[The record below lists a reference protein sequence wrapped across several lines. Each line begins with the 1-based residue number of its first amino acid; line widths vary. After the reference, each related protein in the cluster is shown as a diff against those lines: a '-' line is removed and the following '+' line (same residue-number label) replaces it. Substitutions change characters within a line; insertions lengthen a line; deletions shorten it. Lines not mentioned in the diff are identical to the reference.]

1 MTILLHRSRSNQG
14 FTLIEMLIAIAITA
28 VVMASVFQLLKR
40 GQDRFIREP
49 EVADMTANARAGLD
63 LISRDLTWAGFRSP
77 PTMSIMWSDGGGIN
91 PENPDELTIVFAD
104 PNVPTSRPVCP
115 GGGGGGNGGGG
126 NGGGGGTVKNGSALF
141 VDPDSMIPPVADP
154 TKAYRDGQVLV
165 ALEIEDCNGD
175 GLGMVPFSL
184 TKPPQMSGTRLHL
197 MRNPKG
203 AFNGPKGF
211 NGEVSADC
219 AVIGVFNVIQYRIN
233 PLPPADNPALERRNV
248 GLGEAWSPVAANIEN
263 LQVRYSQGI
272 VELFEDVPSVASD
285 WNDPNSWITGVRVT
299 VSGRS
304 ESTNLA
310 GGTAGVFAVGDTHL
324 RKAFTTSV
332 ILRNQLAHAQ
342 DWAVEND
349 VAGWN

>member
-1 MTILLHRSRSNQG
+1 MLAYYVLWHMMEAWRPLLFSDEDQQ
-14 FTLIEMLIAIAITA
+14 A
-28 VVMASVFQLLKR
+28 K
-40 GQDRFIREP
+40 
-49 EVADMTANARAGLD
+49 AR
-63 LISRDLTWAGFRSP
+63 RD
-77 PTMSIMWSDGGGIN
+77 
-91 PENPDELTIVFAD
+91 
-104 PNVPTSRPVCP
+104 
-115 GGGGGGNGGGG
+115 
-126 NGGGGGTVKNGSALF
+126 
-141 VDPDSMIPPVADP
+141 PVAP
-154 TKAYRDGQVLV
+154 AKRSEA
-165 ALEIEDCNGD
+165 AL
-175 GLGMVPFSL
+175 
-184 TKPPQMSGTRLHL
+184 
-197 MRNPKG
+197 
-203 AFNGPKGF
+203 
-211 NGEVSADC
+211 
-219 AVIGVFNVIQYRIN
+219 
-233 PLPPADNPALERRNV
+233 